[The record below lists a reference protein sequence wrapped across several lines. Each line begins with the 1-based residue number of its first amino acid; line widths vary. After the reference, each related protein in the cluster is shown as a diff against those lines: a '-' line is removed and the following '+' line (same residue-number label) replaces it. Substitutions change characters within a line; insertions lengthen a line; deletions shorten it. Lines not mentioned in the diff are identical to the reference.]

1 MYFNL
6 LVSRVNMKQL
16 VTLNGREVILAVADN
31 VNIMGTPKVIQEMA
45 KSFPALAWEEVVLT
59 T

>member
-6 LVSRVNMKQL
+6 LVSRVNMKEL